1 MRVDPTDLVSVAR
14 RALESVVGLA
24 LAREMDLGFETSAE
38 AAVVVADATM
48 LQDLIVNLV
57 DNALR
62 YTPSG
67 GVVMVGIDRGQNDSL
82 LTVRDNGPGI
92 PTAERERVFE
102 RFYRILGNGAESSA
116 LGLSIAKEIVE
127 AVAAGSI
134 SAMALDRGLVVTVRL
149 RLASAV
155 AEK

>member
-1 MRVDPTDLVSVAR
+1 M
-14 RALESVVGLA
+14 
-24 LAREMDLGFETSAE
+24 
-38 AAVVVADATM
+38 
-48 LQDLIVNLV
+48 
-57 DNALR
+57 
-62 YTPSG
+62 
-67 GVVMVGIDRGQNDSL
+67 
-82 LTVRDNGPGI
+82 RDNGPGI